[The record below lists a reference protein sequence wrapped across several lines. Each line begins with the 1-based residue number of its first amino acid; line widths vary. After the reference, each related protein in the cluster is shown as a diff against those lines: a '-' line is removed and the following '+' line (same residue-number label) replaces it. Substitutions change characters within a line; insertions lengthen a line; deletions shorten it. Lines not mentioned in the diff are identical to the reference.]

1 MEVPVRRPELRAGIA
16 LLPGIGERRAQ
27 IWRPTVR
34 TMASSVEAMEF
45 GIVFVAAPQR
55 VGGGDRFLAGIVALA
70 WPDPATDWL
79 SR

>member
-1 MEVPVRRPELRAGIA
+1 
-16 LLPGIGERRAQ
+16 
-27 IWRPTVR
+27 
-34 TMASSVEAMEF
+34 MASSVEAMEF

-55 VGGGDRFLAGIVALA
+55 GGGGDRFLAGIVALA